1 MNNIYNK
8 LLHLKFLSPGDCE
21 VLFRMAAKRH
31 TYFASTLVKI
41 ILSHH
46 CGLLHYSP
54 AQGRMWKPSLVMW
67 MAWHENACMSQTSS
81 TSSPTGYVLSP
92 LIFFLPTN
100 SSTSSYQSVN
110 LMKLTDDTT
119 SIGLITDKSAY
130 SGDIENLFYS
140 MLTVSL

>member
-1 MNNIYNK
+1 
-8 LLHLKFLSPGDCE
+8 
-21 VLFRMAAKRH
+21 
-31 TYFASTLVKI
+31 
-41 ILSHH
+41 
-46 CGLLHYSP
+46 
-54 AQGRMWKPSLVMW
+54 
-67 MAWHENACMSQTSS
+67 MSQTSS

-140 MLTVSL
+140 MLNFSLKVSVVSSVFPVLSFSYCVKICHMSAFPRLVMILTSCFILIDTRLFLEFSFTSPPV